1 MSSARA
7 VLRLLFFGTVGAL
20 LVAMGVRLV
29 DEMLG
34 LRPGEGGTTHRDI
47 ESAEETRAAYEAE
60 RIELDRT
67 VLPGI
72 SIRS

>member
-1 MSSARA
+1 MASIKA
-7 VLRLLFFGTVGAL
+7 VLRLLLFGAVSAL
-20 LVAMGVRLV
+20 LTALGVRLL
-29 DEMLG
+29 DLILG
-34 LRPGEGGTTHRDI
+34 LRPRPGDATDRDI

>member
-1 MSSARA
+1 MSSIRA
-7 VLRLLFFGTVGAL
+7 VLRLLLFGAL
-20 LVAMGVRLV
+20 SALLTALGVRLL
-29 DEMLG
+29 DQILG
-34 LRPGEGGTTHRDI
+34 LRPRPGDATYRDV

>member
-1 MSSARA
+1 MSGIRTL
-7 VLRLLFFGTVGAL
+7 LRLLFLGAISAVAVAVGARFL
-20 LVAMGVRLV
+20 
-29 DEMLG
+29 DEILG
-34 LRPGEGGTTHRDI
+34 LRLRKRDATYRDV